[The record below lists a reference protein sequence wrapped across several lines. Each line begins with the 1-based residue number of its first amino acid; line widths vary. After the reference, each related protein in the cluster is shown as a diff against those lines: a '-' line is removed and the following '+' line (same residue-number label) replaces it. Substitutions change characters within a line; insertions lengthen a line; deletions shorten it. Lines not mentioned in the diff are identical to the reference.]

1 MTNPAPRV
9 LIVDDNEL
17 NIEMASFLLQQV
29 GMQVASVRDGH
40 GALEQVERFD
50 PDLVL
55 LDIQLPGFDGMAVT
69 QRLRSTP
76 RTRPLAIVAFTAYAM
91 MGDKETFLAAGCDGY
106 IAKPI
111 QVATFA
117 DEVRALLPAA
127 P

>member
-91 MGDKETFLAAGCDGY
+91 MGDKEKFLAAGCDGY

-111 QVATFA
+111 QVSTFA
-117 DEVRALLPAA
+117 DEVRALIPAA